1 MKNITIKNINE
12 LLKLNLSIPSY
23 QRPYTWSF
31 KSVQDLFDD
40 IKHAYERYNKDKN
53 YKYRIGTIILYEN
66 NTSYEIVDGQQRII
80 TLLLMKLLVDNEFEC
95 NLLNTNFSDKTSI
108 INIRENYNT
117 LNTLIKAQKIDFKK
131 IFNKASSQILEVLIV
146 KVKNIDEAFQL
157 FDSQNSSGKELYPH
171 DLLKAFHLREMNN
184 EALKFKQVSIWEKY
198 NSEEIHNLFNNYLF
212 PSLNWINMEDN
223 KKFTSKYI
231 DSYKGITKKILDE
244 GYNYANIIK
253 KHYYL
258 IGLPFYSGEE
268 FFEMVKNYRSILNDI
283 FKKLNNEFSDIYYL
297 IYEYLHEDMKMLK
310 PHDTNDENILG
321 FVRKKSIGL
330 KYVCILFI
338 TVLMYF
344 YNKFGILDKFVIIN
358 LFKWAFMLRVD
369 LEKISL
375 DSINSYALSN
385 KNNKATNHIAM
396 FTKIQK
402 AVFYQDICNINIKIE
417 KNGDN
422 WVEMYNYINNLNVG
436 GYEGK
441 N

>member
-31 KSVQDLFDD
+31 KSVQDLYDD

-66 NTSYEIVDGQQRII
+66 NNSYEIVDGQQRII

-171 DLLKAFHLREMNN
+171 DLLKAFHLREMSN

-310 PHDTNDENILG
+310 PHDTNDENILV

-375 DSINSYALSN
+375 DSINSYVLSN
-385 KNNKATNHIAM
+385 KNNRATNHIAM